1 MIMAPQPKKKP
12 TTASMRPAKS
22 RNRLLNPT
30 TPTTNTSKIDV
41 PDTLERPV
49 PNPPDPTEYGL
60 PDDIPEV
67 VRSLPYTGKRSTRA
81 LLARGLPPMSSL
93 DDIYDDMTERA
104 MDLGFDKVLRHLG
117 EKPLR
122 VVTVCSGTESPL
134 LALEMVQKSKY
145 SRSHRWI

>member
-1 MIMAPQPKKKP
+1 
-12 TTASMRPAKS
+12 
-22 RNRLLNPT
+22 
-30 TPTTNTSKIDV
+30 
-41 PDTLERPV
+41 
-49 PNPPDPTEYGL
+49 
-60 PDDIPEV
+60 
-67 VRSLPYTGKRSTRA
+67 
-81 LLARGLPPMSSL
+81 MSSL

-145 SRSHRWI
+145 SRSHR